1 MTAVRRELAVLGAVL
16 VLLVA
21 LVLVGLGVGEIPLSP
36 LQVAGALVGHGDTVS
51 DFVVGQLRGPRVAG
65 AVLVGAALGA
75 AGGIVQ
81 SVVRNPIAS
90 PDVIGITSGASAAG
104 LTAIVLVG
112 ASGGVLFGSV
122 VVGAVLVA
130 VVIAALSWRRGITGN
145 RVVLV
150 GIGVAAICLSVTGW
164 MLTAGT
170 VQQAGTALLWL
181 SGSLNAVDRTLV
193 GILAVAVVVLLA
205 AALAQSRRLTVL
217 ALGDEVAA
225 ALGLRPDRA
234 KVLLLLTAV
243 GLTAGAVATAGPVA
257 FVALM
262 AAPIA
267 RRLVGNG
274 RVALGAVAAVGAVVT
289 LASDLV
295 AQFAI
300 PGNALP
306 VGVVTGVVGAPY
318 LLWLLARGGRRRA
331 RPGHA
336 WPFRAR
342 LVVPGVPGRPGTP
355 GSPVPTRYRAC
366 PGKER
371 AHGTGVAADGRRGA
385 GRCRASRPS
394 RGGVARRHPP
404 SVGRG
409 VGDGADRLDPA
420 ARAGI
425 RAAATRC
432 RTPLRDPAH
441 NRPDPPYGCRR
452 PARSLVPSSR
462 PTGPPTAP
470 DPTERWSGRNE
481 GLPCPNRLPAH
492 RCAVVSGGPS
502 AGPVR
507 STPCTHAPPTA
518 SSCPDAWRSS

>member
-1 MTAVRRELAVLGAVL
+1 MTAVRREVAVLGGVL
-16 VLLVA
+16 LLLVA

-51 DFVVGQLRGPRVAG
+51 DFVVRQLRGPRVAG
-65 AVLVGAALGA
+65 AVLVGAALGV

-90 PDVIGITSGASAAG
+90 PDVIGVTSGASAAG
-104 LTAIVLVG
+104 LTAIVLFG
-112 ASGGVLFGSV
+112 ASGGTLFAAV

-150 GIGVAAICLSVTGW
+150 GIGVAAVCLSVTGW
-164 MLTAGT
+164 LLTSGS

-193 GILAVAVVVLLA
+193 GVLAVTVVVLLTG
-205 AALAQSRRLTVL
+205 ALLQSPRLTVL
-217 ALGDEVAA
+217 ALGDDVAA

-243 GLTAGAVATAGPVA
+243 CLTAGAVATAGPVS

-274 RVALGAVAAVGAVVT
+274 RVALGPIAAVGAVVT

-318 LLWLLARGGRRRA
+318 LLWLLARGR
-331 RPGHA
+331 
-336 WPFRAR
+336 
-342 LVVPGVPGRPGTP
+342 
-355 GSPVPTRYRAC
+355 
-366 PGKER
+366 
-371 AHGTGVAADGRRGA
+371 
-385 GRCRASRPS
+385 
-394 RGGVARRHPP
+394 
-404 SVGRG
+404 
-409 VGDGADRLDPA
+409 
-420 ARAGI
+420 
-425 RAAATRC
+425 
-432 RTPLRDPAH
+432 
-441 NRPDPPYGCRR
+441 
-452 PARSLVPSSR
+452 
-462 PTGPPTAP
+462 
-470 DPTERWSGRNE
+470 
-481 GLPCPNRLPAH
+481 
-492 RCAVVSGGPS
+492 
-502 AGPVR
+502 
-507 STPCTHAPPTA
+507 
-518 SSCPDAWRSS
+518 

>member
-1 MTAVRRELAVLGAVL
+1 MSALRREVTVLGTVL
-16 VLLVA
+16 LLLVA

-90 PDVIGITSGASAAG
+90 PDVIGITSGASASG
-104 LTAIVLVG
+104 LTAIVLFG
-112 ASGGVLFGSV
+112 ASGGALFGSV
-122 VVGAVLVA
+122 VVGAVLVS

-150 GIGVAAICLSVTGW
+150 GIGVAAICLSITGW
-164 MLTAGT
+164 MLTSGT

-193 GILAVAVVVLLA
+193 GVLGVAVVVLLA
-205 AALAQSRRLTVL
+205 AALVQSRRLTVL
-217 ALGDEVAA
+217 ALGDEVAG

-243 GLTAGAVATAGPVA
+243 CLTAGAVATAGPVA

-262 AAPIA
+262 AAPVA

-274 RVALGAVAAVGAVVT
+274 RVALGAVAAVGAVIT
-289 LASDLV
+289 LASDLL

-318 LLWLLARGGRRRA
+318 LLWLLARGR
-331 RPGHA
+331 
-336 WPFRAR
+336 
-342 LVVPGVPGRPGTP
+342 
-355 GSPVPTRYRAC
+355 
-366 PGKER
+366 
-371 AHGTGVAADGRRGA
+371 
-385 GRCRASRPS
+385 
-394 RGGVARRHPP
+394 
-404 SVGRG
+404 
-409 VGDGADRLDPA
+409 
-420 ARAGI
+420 
-425 RAAATRC
+425 
-432 RTPLRDPAH
+432 
-441 NRPDPPYGCRR
+441 
-452 PARSLVPSSR
+452 
-462 PTGPPTAP
+462 
-470 DPTERWSGRNE
+470 
-481 GLPCPNRLPAH
+481 
-492 RCAVVSGGPS
+492 
-502 AGPVR
+502 
-507 STPCTHAPPTA
+507 
-518 SSCPDAWRSS
+518 

>member
-1 MTAVRRELAVLGAVL
+1 MTALRRELAVLGAVL

-90 PDVIGITSGASAAG
+90 PDVIGITSGASASG
-104 LTAIVLVG
+104 LTAIVLFG

-122 VVGAVLVA
+122 VVGAVLVS

-150 GIGVAAICLSVTGW
+150 GIGVAAICLSTTGW

-205 AALAQSRRLTVL
+205 AALVQSRRLTVL

-274 RVALGAVAAVGAVVT
+274 RVALGVVAAVGAVVT
-289 LASDLV
+289 LASDLL

-318 LLWLLARGGRRRA
+318 LLWLLARGR
-331 RPGHA
+331 
-336 WPFRAR
+336 
-342 LVVPGVPGRPGTP
+342 
-355 GSPVPTRYRAC
+355 
-366 PGKER
+366 
-371 AHGTGVAADGRRGA
+371 
-385 GRCRASRPS
+385 
-394 RGGVARRHPP
+394 
-404 SVGRG
+404 
-409 VGDGADRLDPA
+409 
-420 ARAGI
+420 
-425 RAAATRC
+425 
-432 RTPLRDPAH
+432 
-441 NRPDPPYGCRR
+441 
-452 PARSLVPSSR
+452 
-462 PTGPPTAP
+462 
-470 DPTERWSGRNE
+470 
-481 GLPCPNRLPAH
+481 
-492 RCAVVSGGPS
+492 
-502 AGPVR
+502 
-507 STPCTHAPPTA
+507 
-518 SSCPDAWRSS
+518 

>member
-1 MTAVRRELAVLGAVL
+1 MSALRREVTVVGAVL
-16 VLLVA
+16 LLLVA
-21 LVLVGLGVGEIPLSP
+21 LALVGLGVGEIPLSP

-90 PDVIGITSGASAAG
+90 PDVIGITSGASASG
-104 LTAIVLVG
+104 LTAIVVFG

-122 VVGAVLVA
+122 LVGAVLVS

-193 GILAVAVVVLLA
+193 GVLGVAVVVLLA
-205 AALAQSRRLTVL
+205 AALVQSRRLTVL

-274 RVALGAVAAVGAVVT
+274 RVALGAVAAVGAVIT
-289 LASDLV
+289 LASDLL

-318 LLWLLARGGRRRA
+318 LLWLLARGR
-331 RPGHA
+331 
-336 WPFRAR
+336 
-342 LVVPGVPGRPGTP
+342 
-355 GSPVPTRYRAC
+355 
-366 PGKER
+366 
-371 AHGTGVAADGRRGA
+371 
-385 GRCRASRPS
+385 
-394 RGGVARRHPP
+394 
-404 SVGRG
+404 
-409 VGDGADRLDPA
+409 
-420 ARAGI
+420 
-425 RAAATRC
+425 
-432 RTPLRDPAH
+432 
-441 NRPDPPYGCRR
+441 
-452 PARSLVPSSR
+452 
-462 PTGPPTAP
+462 
-470 DPTERWSGRNE
+470 
-481 GLPCPNRLPAH
+481 
-492 RCAVVSGGPS
+492 
-502 AGPVR
+502 
-507 STPCTHAPPTA
+507 
-518 SSCPDAWRSS
+518 

>member
-1 MTAVRRELAVLGAVL
+1 VTALRRELAVLGAVL

-90 PDVIGITSGASAAG
+90 PDVIGITSGASASG
-104 LTAIVLVG
+104 LTAIVLFG

-122 VVGAVLVA
+122 VVGAVLVSVA
-130 VVIAALSWRRGITGN
+130 IAALSWRRGITGN

-150 GIGVAAICLSVTGW
+150 GIGVAAICLSATGW

-274 RVALGAVAAVGAVVT
+274 RVALGVVAAVGAVVT
-289 LASDLV
+289 LASDLL

-318 LLWLLARGGRRRA
+318 LLWLLARGR
-331 RPGHA
+331 
-336 WPFRAR
+336 
-342 LVVPGVPGRPGTP
+342 
-355 GSPVPTRYRAC
+355 
-366 PGKER
+366 
-371 AHGTGVAADGRRGA
+371 
-385 GRCRASRPS
+385 
-394 RGGVARRHPP
+394 
-404 SVGRG
+404 
-409 VGDGADRLDPA
+409 
-420 ARAGI
+420 
-425 RAAATRC
+425 
-432 RTPLRDPAH
+432 
-441 NRPDPPYGCRR
+441 
-452 PARSLVPSSR
+452 
-462 PTGPPTAP
+462 
-470 DPTERWSGRNE
+470 
-481 GLPCPNRLPAH
+481 
-492 RCAVVSGGPS
+492 
-502 AGPVR
+502 
-507 STPCTHAPPTA
+507 
-518 SSCPDAWRSS
+518 

>member
-1 MTAVRRELAVLGAVL
+1 MSAVRREVTVLGAVL
-16 VLLVA
+16 LLLVA

-90 PDVIGITSGASAAG
+90 PDVIGITSGASASG
-104 LTAIVLVG
+104 LTAIVLFG
-112 ASGGVLFGSV
+112 ASGGALFGSV
-122 VVGAVLVA
+122 VVGAVLVS

-150 GIGVAAICLSVTGW
+150 GIGVAAICLSITGW
-164 MLTAGT
+164 MLTSGT

-193 GILAVAVVVLLA
+193 GVLGVAVVVLLA
-205 AALAQSRRLTVL
+205 AALVQSRRLTVL

-243 GLTAGAVATAGPVA
+243 CLTAGAVATAGPVA

-262 AAPIA
+262 AAPVA

-274 RVALGAVAAVGAVVT
+274 RVALGAVAAVGAVIT
-289 LASDLV
+289 LASDLL

-318 LLWLLARGGRRRA
+318 LLWLLARGR
-331 RPGHA
+331 
-336 WPFRAR
+336 
-342 LVVPGVPGRPGTP
+342 
-355 GSPVPTRYRAC
+355 
-366 PGKER
+366 
-371 AHGTGVAADGRRGA
+371 
-385 GRCRASRPS
+385 
-394 RGGVARRHPP
+394 
-404 SVGRG
+404 
-409 VGDGADRLDPA
+409 
-420 ARAGI
+420 
-425 RAAATRC
+425 
-432 RTPLRDPAH
+432 
-441 NRPDPPYGCRR
+441 
-452 PARSLVPSSR
+452 
-462 PTGPPTAP
+462 
-470 DPTERWSGRNE
+470 
-481 GLPCPNRLPAH
+481 
-492 RCAVVSGGPS
+492 
-502 AGPVR
+502 
-507 STPCTHAPPTA
+507 
-518 SSCPDAWRSS
+518 

>member
-1 MTAVRRELAVLGAVL
+1 VSAVRREVTVLGAVL
-16 VLLVA
+16 LLLVA

-90 PDVIGITSGASAAG
+90 PDVIGITSGASASG
-104 LTAIVLVG
+104 LTAIVLFG
-112 ASGGVLFGSV
+112 ASGGALFGSV
-122 VVGAVLVA
+122 VVGAVLVS
-130 VVIAALSWRRGITGN
+130 VVIVALSWRRGITGN

-150 GIGVAAICLSVTGW
+150 GIGVAAICLSITGW
-164 MLTAGT
+164 MLTSGT

-193 GILAVAVVVLLA
+193 GVLGVAVVVLLA
-205 AALAQSRRLTVL
+205 AALVQSRRLTVL

-243 GLTAGAVATAGPVA
+243 CLTAGAVATAGPVA

-262 AAPIA
+262 AAPVA

-274 RVALGAVAAVGAVVT
+274 RVALGSVAAVGAVIT
-289 LASDLV
+289 LASDLL

-318 LLWLLARGGRRRA
+318 LLWLLARGR
-331 RPGHA
+331 
-336 WPFRAR
+336 
-342 LVVPGVPGRPGTP
+342 
-355 GSPVPTRYRAC
+355 
-366 PGKER
+366 
-371 AHGTGVAADGRRGA
+371 
-385 GRCRASRPS
+385 
-394 RGGVARRHPP
+394 
-404 SVGRG
+404 
-409 VGDGADRLDPA
+409 
-420 ARAGI
+420 
-425 RAAATRC
+425 
-432 RTPLRDPAH
+432 
-441 NRPDPPYGCRR
+441 
-452 PARSLVPSSR
+452 
-462 PTGPPTAP
+462 
-470 DPTERWSGRNE
+470 
-481 GLPCPNRLPAH
+481 
-492 RCAVVSGGPS
+492 
-502 AGPVR
+502 
-507 STPCTHAPPTA
+507 
-518 SSCPDAWRSS
+518 

>member
-1 MTAVRRELAVLGAVL
+1 MTAVRRELAVLGAVV
-16 VLLVA
+16 VLLGA

-90 PDVIGITSGASAAG
+90 PDVIGITSGASASG
-104 LTAIVLVG
+104 LTAIVLFG

-122 VVGAVLVA
+122 VVGALLVS

-150 GIGVAAICLSVTGW
+150 GIGVAAICLSITGW

-193 GILAVAVVVLLA
+193 GILAVAVVLLLA

-234 KVLLLLTAV
+234 KSLLLLTAV

-262 AAPIA
+262 AAPIG

-274 RVALGAVAAVGAVVT
+274 RVALGVVAAVGAVVT
-289 LASDLV
+289 LASDLL

-318 LLWLLARGGRRRA
+318 LLWLLARGR
-331 RPGHA
+331 
-336 WPFRAR
+336 
-342 LVVPGVPGRPGTP
+342 
-355 GSPVPTRYRAC
+355 
-366 PGKER
+366 
-371 AHGTGVAADGRRGA
+371 
-385 GRCRASRPS
+385 
-394 RGGVARRHPP
+394 
-404 SVGRG
+404 
-409 VGDGADRLDPA
+409 
-420 ARAGI
+420 
-425 RAAATRC
+425 
-432 RTPLRDPAH
+432 
-441 NRPDPPYGCRR
+441 
-452 PARSLVPSSR
+452 
-462 PTGPPTAP
+462 
-470 DPTERWSGRNE
+470 
-481 GLPCPNRLPAH
+481 
-492 RCAVVSGGPS
+492 
-502 AGPVR
+502 
-507 STPCTHAPPTA
+507 
-518 SSCPDAWRSS
+518 